1 MQIVEGSNIVVTGAT
16 GWLGMATLD
25 RLEAQLGDQFA
36 SRVFA
41 FASRHA
47 EVRLRSGRT
56 IACAPLNA
64 LSELGGGSYLFL
76 HYAFVTKDRVNGQS
90 LDEYVRLNEAIYATV
105 SQIAQRVE
113 TTGFFYPSS
122 GAVYRVD
129 RSLEHDLEKNPY
141 GALKARDEAR
151 FTRLA
156 EDLRCPL
163 VIARVFNLAG
173 PYMNKLASY
182 ALGSI
187 LDDIIHHRPVVLR
200 AAHRV
205 VRSYVHVD
213 DLIALALS
221 CLSEGA
227 KSATKFDTCGEREIE
242 IGDLAKLALDVLDN
256 PGGQILRPPP
266 SDQNEDRYVGDR
278 ATIAALAKKYGVE
291 FRSLR
296 QQVRDTADY
305 LVTAGLP

>member
-25 RLEAQLGDQFA
+25 RLEAELGDRFQG
-36 SRVFA
+36 RVFA
-41 FASRHA
+41 FASRHT

-56 IACAPLNA
+56 IACAPLHA
-64 LSELGGGSYLFL
+64 LSELGAGSYLFL
-76 HYAFVTKDRVNGQS
+76 HCAFVTKDRVEGQS
-90 LDEYVRLNEAIYATV
+90 PNEYVRLNEAIYAIV
-105 SQIAQRVE
+105 SEAARRVE
-113 TTGFFYPSS
+113 TTGLFYPSS
-122 GAVYRVD
+122 GAVYRAD

-141 GALKARDEAR
+141 GTLKARDEVR

-173 PYMNKLASY
+173 PYMNKLGSY

-187 LDDIIHHRPVVLR
+187 LDDIIHQRPVALR

-205 VRSYVHVD
+205 IRSYVHVD

-221 CLSEGA
+221 SLNEGA
-227 KSATKFDTCGEREIE
+227 ESATMFDTCGESEIE
-242 IGDLAKLALDVLDN
+242 IGDLAKLALDVLGN
-256 PGGQILRPPP
+256 PGRQIIRPAP
-266 SDQNEDRYVGDR
+266 SGKDEDRYVGDR
-278 ATIAALAKKYGVE
+278 VAIAALAKKYRIE

-305 LVTAGLP
+305 LATA